1 MGGMTSND
9 TGSNNV
15 DISVLGSVAVHR
27 DGADVEL
34 GPQLR
39 RVLAA
44 LVSRHDSV
52 VSVDRL
58 VESVWLGE
66 PPAGADGSIKT
77 YVTRLRKVLDPDR
90 EGLIT
95 YRAPGYVLAMNGHTL
110 DSALFDADLDE
121 ANLLLRGADYEGAVA
136 VLSQALERWRGEAY
150 DGFAEED
157 WARPE
162 ATRLEERRIEAAELL
177 IEARFGIGD
186 IEQAIADA
194 MSLAEAEPLRERP
207 RELLMRGLYTA
218 GRQADALREFRSFRE
233 LLVEE
238 AGLDPSADLVELE
251 NRIVRSDP
259 ALSGP
264 VRAMRGYEI
273 GERIGEGAFAVVHR
287 AVQPGIERDVAI
299 KIIRSEL
306 ADRPDFVR
314 RFEQEAQVVAAV
326 EHPHVV
332 PLYDYWRRPGAAYL
346 VMRLLRGGSVE
357 DALRARG
364 PFSQQATADLLRTV
378 GGALESAHRKGVVH
392 RDVRPANLLLDEDGT
407 VYLADFGIALPTSS
421 LSDIAVPSAP
431 YASPEM
437 LRGEPIGVASDVLS
451 LGVTTFELLTG
462 RLPFADSND
471 YAELIRRQLAEPLP
485 SARATRTDLPPA
497 IDEVLARATAKAPD
511 DRHSSVGALV
521 DELVEV
527 LDPATKRRDGRKV
540 PSRRSTEVVENPY
553 VGLHAFDERDANL
566 FHGREALVTELV
578 EAVTA
583 HRFVVA
589 VGPSGSG
596 KSSAVRAGL
605 VPALRRGAVT
615 GADQWFVTTMVPGTD
630 PIDAFE
636 TALLRVAV
644 NPPASLR
651 DQLAEP
657 GGLLRSVRR
666 VLPDDD
672 TQILVVV
679 DQFEEL
685 FTQVGEAEQD
695 RFLSELAAAITAPA
709 SPLRVVATLRADH
722 YDVPLRHREFAQL
735 VTDGT
740 VTVRPMTPGELERVV
755 VRPAAAVGVE
765 VEPALV
771 AELVSGVTERPAALP
786 LLQFSLTEVFE
797 RRVADVMLAST
808 HHDLGGLT
816 GAVAARADRIV
827 DAGGEADEAEAR
839 RIFGRLVT
847 LGEGSEDTRRRALRS
862 EFGQSERT
870 AWLLDAFASAR
881 LLTLGRDEASRQPT
895 VEVAHEALLRD
906 WPRLRG
912 WLDDDRDD
920 LRTQRVVA
928 DAANAWRRSGRD
940 HGELARGGR
949 LVAATELVERRPELL
964 NDDETEWVAA
974 SRAAADEAEARRDA
988 AAAKDR
994 RQNRRLRQLL
1004 GVAAVLV
1011 VVAVVAAAVAVVAR
1025 NNALDSEQ
1033 AATAAEEAALTAEE
1047 DALVAAADAVDARDS
1062 ALDSEQAAVE
1072 AEQDADIER
1081 LSAISAARI
1090 DTAPDVALLLALEA
1104 QRRRDDAGTQS
1115 ALHQAI
1121 ATNPSIVAITP
1132 SPLGV
1137 AAVTTVSRD
1146 GAVAVSWSNTVD
1158 GARVVFFDPE
1168 TGTPLGDEYTAD
1180 ADVGQLAVAG
1190 DGSIA
1195 ATAFSDGSIRFLDA
1209 AGTETSDRLAPAAEL
1224 FGIALDGPGNRVAL
1238 ALSTGT
1244 TVVEVASGENV
1255 ATYPLSEVT
1264 SELSVGDVPVA
1275 LAPDGSTMAVA
1286 FADPPTLNGTVL
1298 SSDPFVGGVD
1308 LVDVATGEPIGRIDG
1323 GIASAVEVSEQGRV
1337 AVGFEDGS
1345 VAIGTVGS
1353 NGASTTFDTFGGQV
1367 TAIGTD
1373 TDGAIATATTDGVLR
1388 LWDSGASTQTL
1399 SVPLGGRASSLSYG
1413 PNGRVLTSP
1422 LGTGIVE
1429 IDAQGSSVVD
1439 QIRTS
1444 TTESPNNVFSDHP
1457 FYENASADGQT
1468 GVFRRLSDG
1477 EIASEVPFAESFPNG
1492 YGADAFYSSNGE
1504 WSMTFGTSIQNPVV
1518 VTEVL
1523 GDRRYVVDFGQA
1535 YLDAVG
1541 EPLTENHQLTARPT
1555 PDGQRLFLAARDL
1568 TGGPAYAMWID
1579 SATSTPASESIE
1591 LEGFGPALVLA
1602 DDRVVIGF
1610 DDSTMLILDAQLA
1623 EAPVVVEGSEGFR
1636 ALDQDEVTG
1645 RVLVGA
1651 PNGDL
1656 GLLDVD
1662 TASFQRIE
1670 GPSGLVTA
1678 GTFSP
1683 DGTRVAVL
1691 APGLGVQVVDVATGR
1706 RVGLPMFLDGPVILP
1721 RGLHW
1726 AEDDVEAGRP
1736 GGLWVGSSIGP
1747 IEFAADPGR
1756 WREVACGIVGRELTA
1771 DEWRTLVSDTEP
1783 QVSACS

>member
-9 TGSNNV
+9 TESNNV

-27 DGADVEL
+27 DGADIEL

-95 YRAPGYVLAMNGHTL
+95 YRAPGYVLSMNGHTL

-121 ANLLLRGADYEGAVA
+121 ANLLLRGADYEGAA
-136 VLSQALERWRGEAY
+136 TVLTQALDRWRGEAY
-150 DGFAEED
+150 SGFAEED

-194 MSLAEAEPLRERP
+194 MSLTEAEPLRERP

-259 ALSGP
+259 SLSGP

-605 VPALRRGAVT
+605 VPALRHGAVT
-615 GADQWFVTTMVPGTD
+615 GADRWFVTTMVPGAD

-636 TALLRVAV
+636 TALLRVAI

-808 HHDLGGLT
+808 HYDLGGLT

-827 DAGGEADEAEAR
+827 DAGGEPDEAEAQ

-928 DAANAWRRSGRD
+928 DAADAWRRSGRD

-949 LVAATELVERRPELL
+949 LVTATELVERRPELL

-974 SRAAADEAEARRDA
+974 SRAADDEAQARRDA

-1033 AATAAEEAALTAEE
+1033 AATAAEEE
-1047 DALVAAADAVDARDS
+1047 ALVAAADAVDARDT
-1062 ALDSEQAAVE
+1062 ALDSEQAATA
-1072 AEQDADIER
+1072 AEENANIER

-1090 DTAPDVALLLALEA
+1090 DTAPDVAMLLALEA
-1104 QRRRDDAGTQS
+1104 QRRRDDVGTQS
-1115 ALHQAI
+1115 ALHQAV

-1132 SPLGV
+1132 SPLGD
-1137 AAVTTVSRD
+1137 AAATTVSRD
-1146 GAVAVSWSNTVD
+1146 GAVAVSQSNTVD

-1168 TGTPLGDEYTAD
+1168 SGEPLGDEYPSD
-1180 ADVGQLAVAG
+1180 AGVTHLAVAG

-1195 ATAFSDGSIRFLDA
+1195 AAAFSDGSVRYLDTTGA
-1209 AGTETSDRLAPAAEL
+1209 EVSDRLSPGATL
-1224 FGIALDGPGNRVAL
+1224 YGIALDGTGDRVAL
-1238 ALSTGT
+1238 VLSTGT
-1244 TVVEVASGENV
+1244 TVVDVASGMTV
-1255 ATYPLSEVT
+1255 STSPFSEVT
-1264 SELSVGDVPVA
+1264 VDLGPFVVPVA
-1275 LAPDGSTMAVA
+1275 LSGDGSTVAVA
-1286 FADPPTLNGTVL
+1286 FVAPPTFNGTVL

-1308 LVDVATGEPIGRIDG
+1308 LVDTGTGELLGRIEG
-1323 GIASAVEVSEQGRV
+1323 GIVTALELSDQGRV

-1345 VAIGTVGS
+1345 VAVGTVGS
-1353 NGASTTFDTFGGQV
+1353 NGASTEFDTFGGEV
-1367 TAIGTD
+1367 TAVGTD
-1373 TDGAIATATTDGVLR
+1373 IVGRIATATADGALR
-1388 LWDSGASTQTL
+1388 LWDSGASAQTL

-1413 PNGRVLTSP
+1413 RSGRVVTTVP
-1422 LGTGIVE
+1422 GTGLVE
-1429 IDAQGSSVVD
+1429 IDAQGSIVVD
-1439 QIRTS
+1439 RVRTN
-1444 TTESPNNVFSDHP
+1444 TIETANNVFSDHP

-1492 YGADAFYSSNGE
+1492 YGTDPFYSSNGQ
-1504 WSMTFGTSIQNPVV
+1504 WSLTFGTSHLDPVV

-1523 GDRRYVVDFGQA
+1523 GERRYVVDFAQA
-1535 YLDAVG
+1535 YFDAVG
-1541 EPLTENHQLTARPT
+1541 EPFTENHQITARPT
-1555 PDGQRLFLAARDL
+1555 PDGQRVFVAARDL
-1568 TGGPAYAMWID
+1568 SGGPAHAVWVD
-1579 SATSTPASESIE
+1579 SATSTPASGSIE

-1610 DDSTMLILDAQLA
+1610 DDSTMLILDAELT
-1623 EAPVVVEGSEGFR
+1623 EAPVVVEDSEGFR

-1645 RVLVGA
+1645 RVLAGA

-1662 TASFQRIE
+1662 AASFRRIE

-1683 DGTRVAVL
+1683 DGSRVAVL
-1691 APGLGVQVVDVATGR
+1691 APGVGVQVVDVATGR
-1706 RVGLPMFLDGPVILP
+1706 RVGLPMLLDGPVILP

-1726 AEDDVEAGRP
+1726 AEDDVETGRP
-1736 GGLWVGSSIGP
+1736 GGLWVGSSVGP
-1747 IEFAADPGR
+1747 IEYAADPER
-1756 WREVACGIVGRELTA
+1756 WREIACGIVGRELTP

-1783 QVSACS
+1783 QVPACA